1 MRYLLGCN
9 KQITKGISLMKKW
22 YKSKTILFNLLSM
35 GLLGAEQS
43 FSLLQPML
51 GESTYG
57 VVLFIITMAN
67 IGLRTITT
75 SAVVK

>member
-1 MRYLLGCN
+1 
-9 KQITKGISLMKKW
+9 MKKW
-22 YKSKTILFNLLSM
+22 YESRTIQFNLLSTL
-35 GLLGAEQS
+35 LLGVEANFPLIQS
-43 FSLLQPML
+43 VL

-75 SAVVK
+75 TAVSK